1 MKHFRR
7 KLFATLLILMM
18 LVSTFASLSASATG
32 GTVTVYFTQGNT
44 QGTNNGEVWLGTG
57 SNLFGFGAT
66 VVEIDE
72 IDLSKDYI
80 PVGETDLLNGEP
92 SVLDAILTAATVRYL
107 DVQTGWDAYPWQGDP
122 GAYLSN
128 VNNMTLEAYYDE
140 IDGVNYAWGTGFYVA
155 VAPDSSSTPGFPTEY
170 VSNVAVYDGMV
181 IYVDLGTYSYSW

>member
-1 MKHFRR
+1 
-7 KLFATLLILMM
+7 MM

-80 PVGETDLLNGEP
+80 PVGETDL
-92 SVLDAILTAATVRYL
+92 
-107 DVQTGWDAYPWQGDP
+107 
-122 GAYLSN
+122 
-128 VNNMTLEAYYDE
+128 
-140 IDGVNYAWGTGFYVA
+140 
-155 VAPDSSSTPGFPTEY
+155 
-170 VSNVAVYDGMV
+170 
-181 IYVDLGTYSYSW
+181 